1 MAEKRKFYWL
11 KLKDD
16 FFKRHDIRIIEK
28 MPNGKD
34 YVLFYLKLLVE
45 SVSHDGNLRFS
56 DTIPYNEE
64 MLATITDTNI
74 DVVKTAMKL
83 FKELQLVE
91 ILDDA
96 TIYMT
101 EVQKMLGFETN
112 WAKAQREY
120 REKQKLITQKEDNVF
135 QKVDNVYS
143 MSTECLPNVDQEIEI
158 EIEKELEKDKK
169 KKETNK
175 KRNKSNMKDF
185 LNNSNAPSDISLE
198 EVERRLFGE

>member
-175 KRNKSNMKDF
+175 KKNKSNMKDF
-185 LNNSNAPSDISLE
+185 LNNSNVPSDISLE

>member
-112 WAKAQREY
+112 WAKTQREY

-158 EIEKELEKDKK
+158 EKEIELEKDKK
-169 KKETNK
+169 RKETNK
-175 KRNKSNMKDF
+175 KKNKSNVKDF